1 MTRAFNFSAGPATL
15 PESVLRQAQAEMLDW
30 NGIGA
35 SIVEIS
41 HRSQDFIAVAAE
53 AEADLRRLV
62 GIPDDYAVLFLAGG
76 ATTHQAL
83 LALNFAGP
91 GQVVDYVVT
100 GHWGKTAIKQAKP
113 YCTVN
118 IAADLELD
126 RKSVVEGKSVRFTV

>member
-62 GIPDDYAVLFLAGG
+62 GIPDDYAVLFLSGG

-83 LALNFAGP
+83 LALNFAGIDLGLVAVNGRLSQFP
-91 GQVVDYVVT
+91 GGPLPALNLVPFD
-100 GHWGKTAIKQAKP
+100 
-113 YCTVN
+113 
-118 IAADLELD
+118 
-126 RKSVVEGKSVRFTV
+126 